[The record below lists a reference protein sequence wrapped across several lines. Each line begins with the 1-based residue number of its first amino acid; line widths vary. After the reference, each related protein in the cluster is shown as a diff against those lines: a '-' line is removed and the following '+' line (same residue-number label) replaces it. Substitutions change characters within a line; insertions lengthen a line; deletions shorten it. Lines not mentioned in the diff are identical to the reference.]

1 MTTPDYDTDFYAW
14 TQAQAAALQAKDWE
28 ALDLRHIAEEIES
41 IGMDEKHAITR
52 QLQRLLH
59 HLLKWQYQP
68 THRTRSW
75 QVSINQARDRIGDVI
90 ERSHSLQTYPA
101 QRLALAYRRARR
113 DAITV
118 TGLPASTFPEA
129 CPWDLDD
136 IQREGWLPPAAA
148 EDPSGR

>member
-1 MTTPDYDTDFYAW
+1 MTKHDDDFHAW
-14 TQAQAAALQAKDWE
+14 TQEQVGLLRMNILSGLDTVQVADELE
-28 ALDLRHIAEEIES
+28 A

-75 QVSINQARDRIGDVI
+75 QVSIAQARDRISDVI
-90 ERSHSLQTYPA
+90 ERSHSLEPYPA

-118 TGLPASTFPEA
+118 TGLPASIFPEH
-129 CPWDLDD
+129 CPWPIDNIL
-136 IQREGWLPPAAA
+136 REGWLPPER
-148 EDPSGR
+148 EDEREG

>member
-14 TQAQAAALQAKDWE
+14 TQQQAAALRAKDWA
-28 ALDLRHIAEEIES
+28 ALDLDHVVAVLERV
-41 IGMDEKHAITR
+41 GMDEKHAITR

-75 QVSINQARDRIGDVI
+75 RVSIAQARDRIGDVLAA
-90 ERSHSLQTYPA
+90 SHSLQSYPA

-113 DAITV
+113 DAITI
-118 TGLPASTFPEA
+118 TGLPPATFPET
-129 CPWDLDD
+129 CPWPVDQVLD
-136 IQREGWLPPAAA
+136 
-148 EDPSGR
+148 EDFWPEATR